1 MTVLFTDPKDVP
13 ERDELFK
20 IDGGDAHLRPALEIK
35 PPEDSAQT
43 PPILSFKRKREIEIP
58 WGEIFKSIGVD
69 GGVSTAALRAYFE
82 DSWGFDLQEAAKGGK
97 DALATVLLGGETPKV
112 MQLQSPNEV
121 EVPKVAY
128 RPNFD
133 KPDKAGNPTA
143 EPLNQGFVLR
153 HGSSGRLYL
162 ILETGLKPE
171 HFKTAKGYETA
182 WRDHIEGVELV
193 FETSAD
199 VMYST
204 DFEEIDL
211 RPAIIRRRYEE
222 LDILE
227 RFATSVKT
235 NVQDVTDRMIKD
247 IVNATLDPDQLE
259 DLQRRS
265 LRLELGEYDAKRR
278 KQRLANQA
286 SSLGYRLPLVK
297 ETVKI
302 PGKADK
308 QLLPGELYVPYRRTA
323 RWSTQYT
330 TTRRIRSGWW
340 IFARTKTKKVTRKLY
355 HEKLITDY
363 ARVDTSKDLLS
374 DKRKELLEADM
385 ESYVFE
391 QRPEGFMTADGTPLA
406 RIMDRCDFDEDFRR
420 RCVVMLPVYEDSML
434 GDRLVSKYSVFKRPL
449 PGILPTIL
457 PRLAVEE
464 SLSYRTAWKETRL
477 GELVSSINL
486 APGEERTVTMT
497 KVFEQETAVARSS
510 TSIFDITRSETTD
523 MASEMENL
531 TRQEGERTSNLQFS
545 AKASGSYGF
554 ASAEASAS
562 GGTTHSLKD
571 VSQAIG
577 KVAKKAAKSVSQQN
591 REEVTSTSTSRT
603 KITNTD
609 ETTATIT
616 NINQG
621 RSLNL
626 MFYRLSNKFTGGL
639 FLEGLQFD
647 VISGV
652 ELIAGSGVLGSKSY
666 SLEDLPGMMAEFR
679 GARLPFDIAPE
690 QQDDYE
696 NRVLDAIESLI
707 GREYLE
713 LPPSAPPKARAVA
726 APVRQEAAA
735 TSVQLVRLAAPA
747 APAARAAATPRA
759 GGPKA
764 AQKSKAAD
772 RLARLTEALRGAEFL
787 SDTPMVPQELLIAAP
802 GFYLDSVVG
811 VRASTE
817 PYSEEMRAQEVR
829 MRAADV
835 FLKES
840 EGIYQRAQAARLLQL
855 RGNGSVDGN
864 RLTGVLPDHQ
874 RRSLVLALKQPLPP
888 GDWYLRFDGQQKG
901 RVPRRAIGRDNVSQ
915 SWPRAQAWLDTQDL
929 VSRIELFDQKSG
941 NSITYPR

>member
-20 IDGGDAHLRPALEIK
+20 IDGEGADLRPALEIK

-58 WGEIFKSIGVD
+58 WGEIFKDIGVD
-69 GGVSTAALRAYFE
+69 GGVSTTALRAYFE

-97 DALATVLLGGETPKV
+97 DALANALLGGELPKV
-112 MQLQSPNEV
+112 MQLSSPSEV
-121 EVPKVAY
+121 EIATVVY

-143 EPLNQGFVLR
+143 EPLHQGFVLR
-153 HGSSGRLYL
+153 HASSKRLYL
-162 ILETGLKPE
+162 ILATGLKLE

-182 WRDHIEGVELV
+182 WREHIEGVELV
-193 FETSAD
+193 FETQAD
-199 VMYST
+199 VKHST

-235 NVQDVTDRMIKD
+235 NVQEVTDRMIKD
-247 IVNATLDPDQLE
+247 LINTTLDPDQLE

-265 LRLELGEYDAKRR
+265 LRLEIGEYDAKRR

-308 QLLPGELYVPYRRTA
+308 ELLPGELYVPYRRTA
-323 RWSTQYT
+323 RWTTQYT

-340 IFARTKTKKVTRKLY
+340 IFAKTRTKKTTHNLY

-363 ARVDTSKDLLS
+363 TRVDTSKDLLS
-374 DKRKELLEADM
+374 DKRKELLAAGM

-391 QRPEGFMTADGTPLA
+391 QRPEGFVTADGTPLA

-497 KVFEQETAVARSS
+497 KVFEQETAVTRSS
-510 TSIFDITRSETTD
+510 TSIFDITRSESTD
-523 MASEMENL
+523 LASEMENM

-591 REEVTSTSTSRT
+591 REEVSSTSTSRT

-666 SLEDLPGMMAEFR
+666 SLEDLPGLMAEFR

-690 QQDDYE
+690 RQDAYE

-707 GREYLE
+707 GQEYLE
-713 LPPSAPPKARAVA
+713 LPPAPAPKARTAA
-726 APVRQEAAA
+726 APVQQEVAA

-747 APAARAAATPRA
+747 ARMAVTLGASA
-759 GGPKA
+759 PKA
-764 AQKSKAAD
+764 VQKHKAAD

-787 SDTPMVPQELLIAAP
+787 SDKPMVPQELLIAAP

-829 MRAADV
+829 MRAAEV

-840 EGIYQRAQAARLLQL
+840 EGIYQRAQAARLLQA
-855 RGNGSVDGN
+855 NGSDDGN
-864 RLTGVLPDHQ
+864 FLTNVVPNYKRKNLQ
-874 RRSLVLALKQPLPP
+874 LSLKQPLPP
-888 GDWYLRFDGQQKG
+888 GDWYLRFDGRQKG
-901 RVPRRAIGRDNVSQ
+901 RVPKRAIGTDNVSQ
-915 SWPRAQAWLDTQDL
+915 TWPSIQEWLKAEDL
-929 VSRIELFDQKSG
+929 TSRIELFDQSSG
-941 NSITYPR
+941 SVITYPR

>member
-1 MTVLFTDPKDVP
+1 MSVLFTDPKDVP
-13 ERDELFK
+13 ERNELFK
-20 IDGGDAHLRPALEIK
+20 IDGEAAHLRPALEIK

-58 WGEIFKSIGVD
+58 WGEIFKDIGVE
-69 GGVSTAALRAYFE
+69 GGASTAALRAYFE
-82 DSWGFDLQEAAKGGK
+82 DSWGVDLREAAKGGK
-97 DALATVLLGGETPKV
+97 DALATALLGGDKPNV
-112 MQLQSPNEV
+112 MRLSGPEKD
-121 EVPKVAY
+121 EPATVAY
-128 RPNFD
+128 QPNFD
-133 KPDKAGNPTA
+133 KTDDAGNPTP
-143 EPLNQGFVLR
+143 EPLHQGFVFR
-153 HGSSGRLYL
+153 HGSSGRVYL
-162 ILETGLKPE
+162 VLESGLTPG
-171 HFKTAKGYETA
+171 HFKTAEGYEAA

-193 FETSAD
+193 FEDPGD
-199 VMYST
+199 VRYST

-211 RPAIIRRRYEE
+211 RPAIIRRRFEE
-222 LDILE
+222 LNILE
-227 RFATSVKT
+227 RFATRVKT
-235 NVQDVTDRMIKD
+235 NVNTITEKMIAK
-247 IVNATLDPDQLE
+247 IVETTLDPDELE

-265 LRLELGEYDAKRR
+265 LRLEMGEYDAKRR
-278 KQRLANQA
+278 KERLAHQA

-297 ETVKI
+297 EKVPI

-308 QLLPGELYVPYRRTA
+308 ELQPGELYVPYRRTA
-323 RWSTQYT
+323 RWTTRYT
-330 TTRRIRSGWW
+330 TTRRVRSGWW
-340 IFARTKTKKVTRKLY
+340 IFAKTRTKKTTRKVY
-355 HEKLITDY
+355 REKLITDY
-363 ARVDTSKDLLS
+363 AKVDTSKDLLS
-374 DKRKELLEADM
+374 DKRKELLEDDM
-385 ESYVFE
+385 ETYVFE
-391 QRPEGFMTADGTPLA
+391 QRPEGFITADGTPLSL
-406 RIMDRCDFDEDFRR
+406 IMDRCGFDEDFRR
-420 RCVVMLPVYEDSML
+420 RCVVLLPVYEDSML
-434 GDRLVSKYSVFKRPL
+434 GDRLVSKYSIFKRPL

-457 PRLAVEE
+457 PRLSIEE

-497 KVFEQETAVARSS
+497 KVFEQETAVTRSS

-523 MASEMENL
+523 LASEMENM
-531 TRQEGERTSNLQFS
+531 TRQEGEQTSNLQFS
-545 AKASGSYGF
+545 AKASASYGF

-603 KITNTD
+603 RITNTD

-647 VISGV
+647 VLSGV

-713 LPPSAPPKARAVA
+713 PPA
-726 APVRQEAAA
+726 APAPRGRAAAAAVQPAAAA
-735 TSVQLVRLAAPA
+735 TSVQMVRLAAPA
-747 APAARAAATPRA
+747 ARAVATLGAEGAKAPR
-759 GGPKA
+759 KR
-764 AQKSKAAD
+764 KAAD
-772 RLARLTEALRGAEFL
+772 RLAELTEALRGAEFL
-787 SDTPMVPQELLIAAP
+787 SDTPMVSQELLIAAP

-829 MRAADV
+829 LRAAEV

-840 EGIYQRAQAARLLQL
+840 EGIYQRAQAKHLLQA
-855 RGNGSVDGN
+855 NGGDDGN
-864 RLTGVLPDHQ
+864 FLTDVVPDY
-874 RRSLVLALKQPLPP
+874 RRKNLQLALKQPLPP
-888 GDWYLRFDGQQKG
+888 GNWYLRFDGRPKG
-901 RVPRRAIGRDNVSQ
+901 QVPKRAIGKDKVSQ
-915 SWPRAQAWLDTQDL
+915 TWPSLQEWLKAEDL
-929 VSRIELFDQKSG
+929 TSRIELFDQRSG
-941 NSITYPR
+941 ISITYPR